1 MSGPLS
7 FVIQKARIEELEK
20 QVLGRN
26 EEIAAFKVQA
36 ENDSGVIWECHRWMA
51 EQNAEIARLKKY
63 VNALEVQVSPEMVD
77 HYQSLQTQLSAALE
91 LLKRDVHALEN
102 HNGNYKLT
110 KSEGAVINVVTK
122 DLKAFLKGEQS

>member
-77 HYQSLQTQLSAALE
+77 HYQSLQTQLSAARE
-91 LLKRDVHALEN
+91 LLKDTYDSFVGLV
-102 HNGNYKLT
+102 
-110 KSEGAVINVVTK
+110 EGGSADELIQ
-122 DLKAFLKGEQS
+122 DIEAFLKGEQS